1 MASFARAD
9 DIDPVRAE
17 TVVRMARETWRRKL
31 MEIRVHFR
39 ELIRGHV
46 YAQQSSGNRGS
57 RFFRLVDILGFTTNR
72 RLQFA
77 RERIPLVS
85 S

>member
-46 YAQQSSGNRGS
+46 FAQQSSGNRGAAS
-57 RFFRLVDILGFTTNR
+57 FVW
-72 RLQFA
+72 
-77 RERIPLVS
+77 
-85 S
+85 